1 MDLNLLPLF
10 EAVARTASFSSAARE
25 LRMPKSSVSR
35 GIARLEAELGVQLFF
50 RTTRRVTVSAAGK
63 ELYDRVAPLLGSV
76 KTALGELPERA
87 EQPAGELRV
96 TAPVDLGVLFL
107 AEVVTR
113 FTARYPAVSVFM
125 NLTGRP
131 VDLVAEGFD
140 VALRVAPR
148 LADSTLVARKAAPM
162 WVGLF
167 ASPLYLARRGTPRDE
182 RDLAAHDWVAFRG
195 QGTPR
200 GRAPEMEERASPA
213 TGGGREAGASGE
225 GRARIVCD
233 DLLFA
238 RDVLRSGAG
247 VGLLPAFVAEADL
260 AAGTLVHVLPRYHR
274 LAGHLYVVSPS
285 VRHVPA
291 KVTAFRD
298 LVLELLRA
306 RPLGPAGI

>member
-35 GIARLEAELGVQLFF
+35 GVARLEAELGVQLFF
-50 RTTRRVTVSAAGK
+50 RTTRRVSVSAAGK
-63 ELYDRVAPLLGSV
+63 DLYDRVAPLLGSV

-113 FTARYPAVSVFM
+113 YAARYPAVSVFM

-162 WVGLF
+162 WVQLF

-182 RDLAAHDWVAFRG
+182 RDLAEHEWVAFRG

-200 GRAPEMEERASPA
+200 GRAPHMEDR
-213 TGGGREAGASGE
+213 E
-225 GRARIVCD
+225 GRARIFCD

-238 RDVLRSGAG
+238 RDALRSGAG

-274 LAGHLYVVSPS
+274 LAGHLYVVSPA